1 MRQFPPGRRPS
12 PAMAVAFVALLAAL
26 SGTAIAL
33 PGKNTVDSGD
43 LKKNAVKASD
53 IAKNA
58 VTGPK
63 IDNGAV
69 TGPKIRNGAVN
80 GRKVQDNSL
89 TGADINES
97 TLGQVPSADRANAA
111 NSANTANTA
120 NSANTAN
127 RANSAADADT
137 VVRSGFIA
145 LSEGESTT
153 LFSRGPLSIVARCSA
168 SGAFTQA
175 QTFIATSVDGS
186 VFSSWLEASESF
198 GPGTAETDRLLSD
211 DQDGPG
217 FGIRGDGWYVSA
229 DAPGTD
235 GLIGMIGILVNA
247 DANRCQFNFGG
258 TALG

>member
-12 PAMAVAFVALLAAL
+12 PAMAVAFIALLAAL

-53 IAKNA
+53 IARN
-58 VTGPK
+58 
-63 IDNGAV
+63 AV

-80 GRKVQDNSL
+80 GGKVQDNSL

-137 VVRSGFIA
+137 VVKSGGFKA

-153 LFSRGPLSIVARCSA
+153 LFSRGPLSVVARCSA
-168 SGAFTQA
+168 SAANTLA
-175 QTFIATSVDGS
+175 ETFIATSVDGS
-186 VFSSWLEASESF
+186 VFSSWFDASESF
-198 GPGTAETDRLLSD
+198 GPGTAETARQLSSD
-211 DQDGPG
+211 TDGPG
-217 FGIRGDGWYVSA
+217 GGIGSNGWYVSA

>member
-1 MRQFPPGRRPS
+1 
-12 PAMAVAFVALLAAL
+12 MAVAFIALLAAL

-53 IAKNA
+53 IARN
-58 VTGPK
+58 
-63 IDNGAV
+63 AV

-80 GRKVQDNSL
+80 GAKVQDNSL

-137 VVRSGFIA
+137 VLRTGGFRA

-168 SGAFTQA
+168 SGVSTVAE
-175 QTFIATSVDGS
+175 TFIASSVDGS
-186 VFSSWLEASESF
+186 VFSSWFESSESF
-198 GPGTAETDRLLSD
+198 GPGTAEIDRRLSSD
-211 DQDGPG
+211 SDFTG
-217 FGIRGDGWYVSA
+217 FGPNSNGWYVSA

-247 DANRCQFNFGG
+247 EDNRCQFNFGG